1 MKGLTF
7 SLILGGAGAFS
18 GSHTTRS
25 VGLHQNNNANDI
37 LRRHPPSSY
46 TTTSLYAFGD
56 LTKELVEK
64 AKATTLSPIEGFAQ
78 SNNSGDQLFDPIP
91 SATATSDSDKSSKE
105 PDWLEGLAWRSVI
118 MVLCALWASNFAAAK
133 LVMAE
138 PGVDSSLYAV
148 SRFSVAAL
156 ALLPGAVTTARKVEL
171 DWETIKASTICG
183 AWVAFGYL
191 GQTLGLM
198 TTTASK
204 SCVICSL
211 HCVFVATIAEIWRVQ
226 RSTTETSFDPKRL
239 IPAILAV
246 LGVGIIELQG
256 AGGAPTIGDALSF
269 AQPIGFGMGYLQLEE
284 IMSKKPEAAL
294 PVSFLKLAVVAI
306 ASLGMFELSPLLH
319 SGLAGVGDIA
329 LRIPDFGAIFTSE
342 TARYGILYTGLITTA
357 LALFVESK
365 AFAKVPATD
374 ASIILTTEPLIA
386 ALFGAIALGETFG
399 ASDYVGAS
407 MIVGACV
414 AATLLDNPSQG
425 IDECE
430 VGIDEG
436 CKPERTLPFFGP

>member
-1 MKGLTF
+1 MKFWTF
-7 SLILGGAGAFS
+7 SLIVGGAAAFTSAFS
-18 GSHTTRS
+18 SRRGSPAGGLLLKERAAIRHQPHQDTTR
-25 VGLHQNNNANDI
+25 LNAVF
-37 LRRHPPSSY
+37 S
-46 TTTSLYAFGD
+46 D
-56 LTKELVEK
+56 LTKEIVEK
-64 AKATTLSPIEGFAQ
+64 ASKATGTTPLESSSSSSFVEE
-78 SNNSGDQLFDPIP
+78 S
-91 SATATSDSDKSSKE
+91 KSSSFNTSSGQQQQFQPPE
-105 PDWLEGLAWRSVI
+105 WLEGIAWRSVI

-156 ALLPGAVTTARKVEL
+156 ALLPGAIASARKIDL
-171 DWETIKASTICG
+171 DWDTIKASTLCG
-183 AWVAFGYL
+183 CWVAFGYL

-226 RSTTETSFDPKRL
+226 RATVETSFDPKRL

-256 AGGAPTIGDALSF
+256 AGGDPTIGDLLSF

-284 IMSKKPEAAL
+284 IMSEKPEAAL
-294 PVSFLKLAVVAI
+294 PVSFLKLAVVAV

-319 SGLAGVGDIA
+319 SGLAGLDQVA
-329 LRIPDFGAIFTSE
+329 LQIPDFGAIFSSE

-357 LALFVESK
+357 LALWVESK

-399 ASDYVGAS
+399 SSDYVGAG
-407 MIVGACV
+407 MIVAACV
-414 AATLLDNPSQG
+414 AATLLDNPPQG
-425 IDECE
+425 PDGCVIGVDEDCE
-430 VGIDEG
+430 
-436 CKPERTLPFFGP
+436 PERTIPFFGP